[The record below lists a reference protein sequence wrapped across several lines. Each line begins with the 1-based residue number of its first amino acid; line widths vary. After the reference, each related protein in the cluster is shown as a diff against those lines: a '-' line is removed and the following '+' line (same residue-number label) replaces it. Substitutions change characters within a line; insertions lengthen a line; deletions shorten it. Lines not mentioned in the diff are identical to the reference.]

1 MNFKDLKRIIP
12 KLKLSNLNS
21 KTSQIKL
28 APSFRKEFIKLNSNK
43 LLNSKKAAV
52 TAALYPDDNNL
63 VRLILIL
70 RNTYNG
76 VHSNQIGF
84 PGGRVEEDDKTLF
97 DTAIRET
104 FEEIGIAVEKNELI
118 RELKEIYIP
127 PSNFNVYPFLVLL
140 NHPPSFVK
148 DDKEVKEIITIDLD
162 SLLNCKITQTLI
174 PVPTKL
180 NELNTQNDVLVPTFK
195 LAGYNVWGATAMM
208 LSEIRDLINDVI

>member
-28 APSFRKEFIKLNSNK
+28 APSFRKEFIKLNNNK
-43 LLNSKKAAV
+43 LLSSKKAAV
-52 TAALYPDDNNL
+52 IAALYEDDNK

-84 PGGRVEEDDKTLF
+84 PGGRVEVYDKTLF

-104 FEEIGIAVEKNELI
+104 HEEIGVRVQKNELI
-118 RELKEIYIP
+118 KELQEIYIP
-127 PSNFNVYPFLVLL
+127 PSNFNVYPFLVIL

-148 DDKEVKEIITIDLD
+148 DDKEVKEIITIDLE
-162 SLLNCKITQTLI
+162 SLLNCEITQTLI
-174 PVPTKL
+174 TIPAKL
-180 NELNTQNDVLVPTFK
+180 NKLITQNDVEVPTFK

-208 LSEIRDLINDVI
+208 LSEIKDLINDVI

>member
-1 MNFKDLKRIIP
+1 MNFKDLKCIIP

-52 TAALYPDDNNL
+52 TAALYADENNL

-104 FEEIGIAVEKNELI
+104 YEEIGVAVEKNELI
-118 RELKEIYIP
+118 KELKEIYIP

>member
-52 TAALYPDDNNL
+52 TAALYADDNNL

-208 LSEIRDLINDVI
+208 LSEIKDLINDVI

>member
-52 TAALYPDDNNL
+52 IAALYEYDNE

-84 PGGRVEEDDKTLF
+84 PGGRVEDYDKTLF

-104 FEEIGIAVEKNELI
+104 YEEIGVRVQKNELI
-118 RELKEIYIP
+118 RELHEIYIP
-127 PSNFNVYPFLVLL
+127 PSNFNVYPFLVIL

-148 DDKEVKEIITIDLD
+148 DDKEVKEVITIDLE
-162 SLLNCKITQTLI
+162 SLLNCKITQTQI
-174 PVPTKL
+174 PIPAKL
-180 NELNTQNDVLVPTFK
+180 KELNIQNDVEVPAFK

>member
-52 TAALYPDDNNL
+52 IAALYEDDNK

-84 PGGRVEEDDKTLF
+84 PGGRVEDYDKTLF

-104 FEEIGIAVEKNELI
+104 YEEIGVRVQKNELI
-118 RELKEIYIP
+118 RELHEIYIP
-127 PSNFNVYPFLVLL
+127 PSNFNVYPFLVIL

-148 DDKEVKEIITIDLD
+148 DDKEVKEVITIDLE
-162 SLLNCKITQTLI
+162 SLLNCKITLTQI
-174 PVPTKL
+174 PIPAKL
-180 NELNTQNDVLVPTFK
+180 NELNIQNDVEVPSFK

>member
-43 LLNSKKAAV
+43 LLHSKKAAV
-52 TAALYPDDNNL
+52 TAALYADDNNL

-104 FEEIGIAVEKNELI
+104 FEEIGIAVEKNELV

-180 NELNTQNDVLVPTFK
+180 NELNTQNDVLVPAFK

>member
-1 MNFKDLKRIIP
+1 MNFKDLKCIIP

-52 TAALYPDDNNL
+52 TAALYADENNL

-97 DTAIRET
+97 DTDAQEVDNNFLDDISEFTFNCYSTNKNYILQKNGVNTIRT
-104 FEEIGIAVEKNELI
+104 LYTDSYSDVSLARISKQIIIVNNDKLIKCKDINE
-118 RELKEIYIP
+118 
-127 PSNFNVYPFLVLL
+127 FNLYF
-140 NHPPSFVK
+140 NK
-148 DDKEVKEIITIDLD
+148 
-162 SLLNCKITQTLI
+162 
-174 PVPTKL
+174 
-180 NELNTQNDVLVPTFK
+180 
-195 LAGYNVWGATAMM
+195 
-208 LSEIRDLINDVI
+208 

>member
-52 TAALYPDDNNL
+52 TAALYADDSNL

-118 RELKEIYIP
+118 RELKEIFIP

>member
-21 KTSQIKL
+21 KASQIKL

-52 TAALYPDDNNL
+52 IAALYEDDNNL

-84 PGGRVEEDDKTLF
+84 PGGRIEEYDKTLF

-104 FEEIGIAVEKNELI
+104 FEEIGVTVDKDALI
-118 RELKEIYIP
+118 RELQEIYIP
-127 PSNFNVYPFLVLL
+127 PSNFNVYPFLVFL

-148 DDKEVKEIITIDLD
+148 DYKEVKEIITIDLE
-162 SLLNCKITQTLI
+162 SLLNCEITQTLI
-174 PVPTKL
+174 PIPSKL
-180 NELNTQNDVLVPTFK
+180 NELNTQKNIQVPSFK

-208 LSEIRDLINDVI
+208 LSEIKDLINDVM

>member
-52 TAALYPDDNNL
+52 IAALYADDNNL

>member
-52 TAALYPDDNNL
+52 TAALYADDSNL

>member
-52 TAALYPDDNNL
+52 TAALYADDSNL
-63 VRLILIL
+63 IRLILIL

>member
-52 TAALYPDDNNL
+52 IAALYEDDNK

-84 PGGRVEEDDKTLF
+84 PGGRVEDYDKTLF

-104 FEEIGIAVEKNELI
+104 YEEIGVRVQKNELI
-118 RELKEIYIP
+118 RELHEIYIP
-127 PSNFNVYPFLVLL
+127 PSNFNVYPFLVIL

-148 DDKEVKEIITIDLD
+148 DDKEVKEVITIDLE
-162 SLLNCKITQTLI
+162 SLLNCKITLTQI
-174 PVPTKL
+174 PIPAKL
-180 NELNTQNDVLVPTFK
+180 NELNMQNDVEVPSFK

>member
-52 TAALYPDDNNL
+52 IAALYEDDNNL

-84 PGGRVEEDDKTLF
+84 PGGRLEEYDKTLL

-104 FEEIGIAVEKNELI
+104 FEEIGVVVEKDGLI
-118 RELKEIYIP
+118 RELQELYIT
-127 PSNFNVYPFLVLL
+127 S
-140 NHPPSFVK
+140 K
-148 DDKEVKEIITIDLD
+148 
-162 SLLNCKITQTLI
+162 
-174 PVPTKL
+174 
-180 NELNTQNDVLVPTFK
+180 
-195 LAGYNVWGATAMM
+195 
-208 LSEIRDLINDVI
+208 

>member
-52 TAALYPDDNNL
+52 IAALYEDDNNL

-84 PGGRVEEDDKTLF
+84 PGGRIEEYDKTLF

-104 FEEIGIAVEKNELI
+104 FEEIGVTVDKDALI
-118 RELKEIYIP
+118 RELQEIYIP
-127 PSNFNVYPFLVLL
+127 PSNFNVYPFLVFL

-148 DDKEVKEIITIDLD
+148 DYKEVKEIITIDLE
-162 SLLNCKITQTLI
+162 SLLNCEITQTLI
-174 PVPTKL
+174 PIPSKL
-180 NELNTQNDVLVPTFK
+180 NELNTQKNIQVPSFK

-208 LSEIRDLINDVI
+208 LSEIKDLINDVI

>member
-52 TAALYPDDNNL
+52 TAALYADDNNL

-118 RELKEIYIP
+118 RELKEIFIP

-140 NHPPSFVK
+140 NHPPCFMK

-180 NELNTQNDVLVPTFK
+180 NEINNQNDVLVPTFK

>member
-52 TAALYPDDNNL
+52 TAALYADENNL

-104 FEEIGIAVEKNELI
+104 YEEIGVAVEKNELI
-118 RELKEIYIP
+118 KELKEIYIP

-180 NELNTQNDVLVPTFK
+180 NELNTQNDLLVPTFK
-195 LAGYNVWGATAMM
+195 LAGYNVWGATAMILAEAREM
-208 LSEIRDLINDVI
+208 ILLVK

>member
-195 LAGYNVWGATAMM
+195 LAGYNIWGATAMM

>member
-52 TAALYPDDNNL
+52 TAALYADDNNL

-118 RELKEIYIP
+118 RELKEIFIP

>member
-21 KTSQIKL
+21 KISQIKL

-52 TAALYPDDNNL
+52 IAALYEDDNK

-84 PGGRVEEDDKTLF
+84 PGGRVEDYDKTLF

-104 FEEIGIAVEKNELI
+104 YEEIGVRVQKNELI
-118 RELKEIYIP
+118 RELHEIYIP
-127 PSNFNVYPFLVLL
+127 PSNFNVYPFLVIL

-148 DDKEVKEIITIDLD
+148 DDKEVKEVITIDLE
-162 SLLNCKITQTLI
+162 SLLNCKITQTQI
-174 PVPTKL
+174 PIPAKL
-180 NELNTQNDVLVPTFK
+180 NELNIQNDVEVPAFK

>member
-52 TAALYPDDNNL
+52 IAALYEYDNK

-84 PGGRVEEDDKTLF
+84 PGGRIEDYDKTLF

-104 FEEIGIAVEKNELI
+104 YEEIGVRVQKNELI
-118 RELKEIYIP
+118 RELHEIYIP
-127 PSNFNVYPFLVLL
+127 PSNFNVYPFLVIL

-148 DDKEVKEIITIDLD
+148 DDKEVKEVITIDLE
-162 SLLNCKITQTLI
+162 SLLNCKITQTQI
-174 PVPTKL
+174 PIPAKL
-180 NELNTQNDVLVPTFK
+180 NELNIQNDVEVPAFK

>member
-28 APSFRKEFIKLNSNK
+28 APSFRKEFIKLNNNK
-43 LLNSKKAAV
+43 LLSSKKAAV
-52 TAALYPDDNNL
+52 IAALYEDDNKI
-63 VRLILIL
+63 RLILIL

-84 PGGRVEEDDKTLF
+84 PGGRVEDYDKTLF

-104 FEEIGIAVEKNELI
+104 YEEIGVRVQKNELI
-118 RELKEIYIP
+118 RELHEIYIP
-127 PSNFNVYPFLVLL
+127 PSNFNVYPFLVIL

-148 DDKEVKEIITIDLD
+148 DDKEVKEVITIDLE
-162 SLLNCKITQTLI
+162 SLLNCKITQTQIPIPAKLI
-174 PVPTKL
+174 
-180 NELNTQNDVLVPTFK
+180 ELNIQNDVEVPAFK

>member
-21 KTSQIKL
+21 KISQIKL

-52 TAALYPDDNNL
+52 IAALYEDDNK

-84 PGGRVEEDDKTLF
+84 PGGRVEDYDKTLF

-104 FEEIGIAVEKNELI
+104 YEEIGVRVQKNELI
-118 RELKEIYIP
+118 RELHEIYIP
-127 PSNFNVYPFLVLL
+127 PSNFNVYPFLVIL

-148 DDKEVKEIITIDLD
+148 DDKEVKEVITIDLE
-162 SLLNCKITQTLI
+162 SLLNCKITQTHI
-174 PVPTKL
+174 PIPAKL
-180 NELNTQNDVLVPTFK
+180 NELNIQNDVEVPAFK

>member
-43 LLNSKKAAV
+43 LLHSKKAAV
-52 TAALYPDDNNL
+52 TAALYADDNNL

-104 FEEIGIAVEKNELI
+104 FEEIGIVVEKNELI

-180 NELNTQNDVLVPTFK
+180 NELNTQNDILVPTFK
-195 LAGYNVWGATAMM
+195 LAGFNVWGATAMM

>member
-52 TAALYPDDNNL
+52 IASLYEYDNE

-84 PGGRVEEDDKTLF
+84 PGGRVEDYDKTLF

-104 FEEIGIAVEKNELI
+104 YEEIGVRVQKNELI
-118 RELKEIYIP
+118 RELHEIYIP
-127 PSNFNVYPFLVLL
+127 PSNFNVYPFLVIL

-148 DDKEVKEIITIDLD
+148 DDKEVKEVITIDLE
-162 SLLNCKITQTLI
+162 SLLNCKITQTQI
-174 PVPTKL
+174 PIPAKL
-180 NELNTQNDVLVPTFK
+180 NELNIQNDVEVPAFK

>member
-43 LLNSKKAAV
+43 LLSSKKAAV
-52 TAALYPDDNNL
+52 IAALYEDDNK

-84 PGGRVEEDDKTLF
+84 PGGRVEDYDKTLF

-104 FEEIGIAVEKNELI
+104 YEEIGVMVQKNELI
-118 RELKEIYIP
+118 RELHEIYIP
-127 PSNFNVYPFLVLL
+127 PSNFNVYPFLVIL

-148 DDKEVKEIITIDLD
+148 DDKEVKEVITIDLE
-162 SLLNCKITQTLI
+162 SLLNCKITQTQI
-174 PVPTKL
+174 PIPAKL
-180 NELNTQNDVLVPTFK
+180 NELNIQNDVEVPAFK

>member
-52 TAALYPDDNNL
+52 TAALYADENNL

-174 PVPTKL
+174 PVPTIL

>member
-28 APSFRKEFIKLNSNK
+28 APSFRKEFIKLNNNK
-43 LLNSKKAAV
+43 LLSSKKAAV
-52 TAALYPDDNNL
+52 IAALYEDDDK

-84 PGGRVEEDDKTLF
+84 PGGRVEVYDKTLF

-104 FEEIGIAVEKNELI
+104 HEEIGVRVQKNELI
-118 RELKEIYIP
+118 RELQEIYIP
-127 PSNFNVYPFLVLL
+127 PSNFNVYPFLVIL

-148 DDKEVKEIITIDLD
+148 DDKEVKEIITIDLE
-162 SLLNCKITQTLI
+162 SLLSCKITQTDI
-174 PVPTKL
+174 PIPAKL
-180 NELNTQNDVLVPTFK
+180 NELITQNDVEVPTFK

-208 LSEIRDLINDVI
+208 LSEIKDLINDVI

>member
-52 TAALYPDDNNL
+52 IAALYEDDNK

-84 PGGRVEEDDKTLF
+84 PGGRVEDYDKTLF

-104 FEEIGIAVEKNELI
+104 YEEIGVRVQKNELI
-118 RELKEIYIP
+118 RELHEIYIP
-127 PSNFNVYPFLVLL
+127 PSNFNVYPFLVIL

-148 DDKEVKEIITIDLD
+148 DDKEVKEVITIDLE
-162 SLLNCKITQTLI
+162 SLLNCKITQTQI
-174 PVPTKL
+174 PIPEKL
-180 NELNTQNDVLVPTFK
+180 NELNIQNDVEVPVFK

>member
-52 TAALYPDDNNL
+52 IAALYEDDNK

-84 PGGRVEEDDKTLF
+84 PGGRVEDYDKTLF

-104 FEEIGIAVEKNELI
+104 YEEIGVRVQKNELI
-118 RELKEIYIP
+118 RELHEIYIP
-127 PSNFNVYPFLVLL
+127 PSNFNVYPFLVIL

-148 DDKEVKEIITIDLD
+148 DDKEVKEVITIDLEY
-162 SLLNCKITQTLI
+162 LLNCKITQTQISI
-174 PVPTKL
+174 PEKL
-180 NELNTQNDVLVPTFK
+180 NELNIQNDVEVPAFK

>member
-1 MNFKDLKRIIP
+1 MNYKDLKSIIP

-21 KTSQIKL
+21 KTSQLKL

-52 TAALYPDDNNL
+52 IAALYPDNNNFI
-63 VRLILIL
+63 RLILIL

-84 PGGRVEEDDKTLF
+84 PGGRVEEYDKTLF

-104 FEEIGIAVEKNELI
+104 FEEIGIIVEKDALI
-118 RELKEIYIP
+118 RELQEIYIP

-140 NHPPSFVK
+140 NHPPLFVK

-162 SLLNCKITQTLI
+162 SLLNCEITQTLI

>member
-52 TAALYPDDNNL
+52 IAALYEDDNK

-84 PGGRVEEDDKTLF
+84 PGGRVEDYDKTLF

-104 FEEIGIAVEKNELI
+104 FEEIGVRVQKNELI
-118 RELKEIYIP
+118 RELHEIYIP
-127 PSNFNVYPFLVLL
+127 PSNFNVYPFLVIL

-148 DDKEVKEIITIDLD
+148 DDKEVKEVITIDLE
-162 SLLNCKITQTLI
+162 SLLNCKITQTQI
-174 PVPTKL
+174 PIPAKL
-180 NELNTQNDVLVPTFK
+180 NELNIQNDVEVPAFK

>member
-118 RELKEIYIP
+118 RELKEIFIP

-140 NHPPSFVK
+140 KNPPSFVK

-174 PVPTKL
+174 PVPTIL

>member
-28 APSFRKEFIKLNSNK
+28 APSFRKEFIKLNNNK
-43 LLNSKKAAV
+43 LLSSKKAAV
-52 TAALYPDDNNL
+52 IAALYEDDDK

-84 PGGRVEEDDKTLF
+84 PGGRVEVYDKTLF

-104 FEEIGIAVEKNELI
+104 HEEIGVRVQKNELI
-118 RELKEIYIP
+118 RELQEIYIP
-127 PSNFNVYPFLVLL
+127 PSNFNVYPFLVIL

-148 DDKEVKEIITIDLD
+148 DDKEVKEVITIDLE
-162 SLLNCKITQTLI
+162 SLLSCKITQTDI
-174 PVPTKL
+174 PIPAKL
-180 NELNTQNDVLVPTFK
+180 NELITQNDVEVPTFK

-208 LSEIRDLINDVI
+208 LSEIKDLINDVI

>member
-52 TAALYPDDNNL
+52 IAALYEDDNNL

-84 PGGRVEEDDKTLF
+84 PGGRIEEYDKTLF

-104 FEEIGIAVEKNELI
+104 FEEIGVIVEKDALI
-118 RELKEIYIP
+118 RELQEIYIP

-148 DDKEVKEIITIDLD
+148 DYKEVKEIITIDLE
-162 SLLNCKITQTLI
+162 SLLNCEITQTII
-174 PVPTKL
+174 PIPSKL
-180 NELNTQNDVLVPTFK
+180 NELNTQKNIQVPSFK

-208 LSEIRDLINDVI
+208 LSEIKDLINDVI